1 MAITI
6 HFFRN
11 RNLKRIEYDKLINYF
26 TDMPSFRR
34 YDADDFVELLNLD
47 ENFELSYRFL
57 ITKRSRVNSIYNL
70 SPDFVNINFLLEFP
84 LLIPSVMAR
93 EILKL
98 TQEMCKI
105 FELETYY
112 NGIQNIEPFN
122 MVKLINYFE
131 TERMLYLEKNKVVDK
146 YFFNKDKLSTI
157 CKFQQNID
165 NLRDIYKDDYK
176 VNRYKIMVN
185 PNNDDVVISVGW
197 QLGTPMVF
205 PPYLTHVQIEDDN
218 NLPIM
223 IPADIFFKY
232 TSKYLTEVKEFL
244 PEMYLLKAKQAQKVK
259 KYLRKFKKESIPA
272 NFYKVIRISDLLEE

>member
-11 RNLKRIEYDKLINYF
+11 RSLKRIEYDKLIEFF
-26 TDMPSFRR
+26 TEQPTFRR
-34 YDADDFVELLNLD
+34 YDADDYVELLNHD

-70 SPDFVNINFLLEFP
+70 SPDYVNINFLLEFP
-84 LLIPSVMAR
+84 TLIPSFVAR

-131 TERMLYLEKNKVVDK
+131 GERKLSLEKTKPGEK
-146 YFFNKDKLSTI
+146 YFLDKDKLSTI
-157 CKFQQNID
+157 CKYQQSVGE
-165 NLRDIYKDDYK
+165 LREIYKDEYK
-176 VNRYKIMVN
+176 VNRYLVLAN
-185 PNNDDVVISVGW
+185 PSTGEVALSVSW
-197 QLGTPMVF
+197 ELGTPIVL
-205 PPYLTHVQIEDDN
+205 PPFITHIHLEEEN
-218 NLPIM
+218 NLPAM
-223 IPADIFFKY
+223 IPAEHFRKFMG
-232 TSKYLTEVKEFL
+232 KYLVEVKEFL
-244 PEMYLLKAKQAQKVK
+244 PDIYLLKKRAANKARTYNRK
-259 KYLRKFKKESIPA
+259 LRKETIPS
-272 NFYKVIRISDLLEE
+272 NMFKVIRLSDLLEE